1 MLGIMLIVKIS
12 TIQLK
17 QRYDDKIKDIK
28 TLFFLFRRF
37 INNCVIVGA
46 IHREPVQRAISLIS
60 NVNNFRLP
68 TSSIQALQYEDYF
81 NFYFFK
87 NVSTLQCEM
96 FCCVSLV
103 LVSYSWI

>member
-1 MLGIMLIVKIS
+1 MFGIMLIVKIS

-37 INNCVIVGA
+37 INNCVIVGT
-46 IHREPVQRAISLIS
+46 IHREPVQRAISFIS
-60 NVNNFRLP
+60 DVNNFRLP

-81 NFYFFK
+81 N
-87 NVSTLQCEM
+87 L
-96 FCCVSLV
+96 
-103 LVSYSWI
+103 